1 MTDSSERKER
11 PQSGMEIV
19 RRPSNPHAC
28 ARDEATE
35 NDREEHAALDS
46 VDPDEVLFPDP
57 FHEPADFAPIPA
69 PQARLADVLELAGH
83 IAFVLLITI
92 VIPLAILWA
101 GYLYRW
107 LPFETWPRPS
117 LAQRRYGLTVTGWA
131 RPQTIARHK
140 AALKDSSA
148 RASRCTGA
156 IDRVPF
162 DVAEH
167 AAGPAGRV
175 RPPPI
180 AGEFRNWRHP
190 SEPIQAVY
198 ARRQAL
204 RRHGRA
210 ARDDE
215 LRHGEY
221 ILFRYQTSI
230 SAKAS
235 APIRK

>member
-57 FHEPADFAPIPA
+57 FHEPADFAPISA

-101 GYLYRW
+101 GYRLYRW
-107 LPFETWPRPS
+107 LPFETMA
-117 LAQRRYGLTVTGWA
+117 LAIVSAG
-131 RPQTIARHK
+131 
-140 AALKDSSA
+140 ALWSY
-148 RASRCTGA
+148 R
-156 IDRVPF
+156 DRL
-162 DVAEH
+162 
-167 AAGPAGRV
+167 GPRV
-175 RPPPI
+175 RRLLLGTKP
-180 AGEFRNWRHP
+180 R
-190 SEPIQAVY
+190 
-198 ARRQAL
+198 
-204 RRHGRA
+204 
-210 ARDDE
+210 
-215 LRHGEY
+215 
-221 ILFRYQTSI
+221 
-230 SAKAS
+230 
-235 APIRK
+235 